1 MKEKEQIKNKIVEK
15 IHYYKEE
22 IEEYEDFLENSMED
36 GEANTSAETS
46 IDRIKEFI
54 YFLEELKNY
63 CN

>member
-1 MKEKEQIKNKIVEK
+1 MKEQIKNRIVEK
-15 IHYYKEE
+15 INYYKEE

-54 YFLEELKNY
+54 HFLEELKNY

>member
-15 IHYYKEE
+15 INYYKEE

-36 GEANTSAETS
+36 GEASTSAETS

-54 YFLEELKNY
+54 YFLEELKKLL
-63 CN
+63 

>member
-1 MKEKEQIKNKIVEK
+1 MKEQIKDRIVEK
-15 IHYYKEE
+15 INYYKEE

-36 GEANTSAETS
+36 GETNTSAETS
-46 IDRIKEFI
+46 IDRIEEFI

>member
-1 MKEKEQIKNKIVEK
+1 MKEQIKNRIVEK
-15 IHYYKEE
+15 INYYKEE

-54 YFLEELKNY
+54 NFLEELKNY

>member
-15 IHYYKEE
+15 INYYKEE

-36 GEANTSAETS
+36 GEDNTSAETS

-54 YFLEELKNY
+54 YFLEELKKLL
-63 CN
+63 

>member
-15 IHYYKEE
+15 INYYKEE

>member
-15 IHYYKEE
+15 INYYKEE
-22 IEEYEDFLENSMED
+22 IEEYEDFLENSMKD

-54 YFLEELKNY
+54 YFFGRT
-63 CN
+63 